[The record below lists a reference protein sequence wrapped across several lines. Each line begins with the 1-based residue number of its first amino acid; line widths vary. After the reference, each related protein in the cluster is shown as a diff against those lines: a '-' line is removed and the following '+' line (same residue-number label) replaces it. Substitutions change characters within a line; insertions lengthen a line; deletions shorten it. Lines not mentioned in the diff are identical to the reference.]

1 MKKKPKTAAKR
12 VGACVGAAA
21 ISVAMLSGCNWFGEV
36 ETVYGPP
43 PVEED
48 EPDPTDPTAIDPANE
63 DDEPIEDVYGPPV
76 PYDVDEDGEVDLSE
90 VTALYGPPPD
100 YDASEY
106 EAD

>member
-1 MKKKPKTAAKR
+1 MRRTLVFGTATAA
-12 VGACVGAAA
+12 
-21 ISVAMLSGCNWFGEV
+21 VALALSGCPLGTRDERV
-36 ETVYGPP
+36 EAVYGPP

-48 EPDPTDPTAIDPANE
+48 EPDPTYPTAIDPANE

>member
-43 PVEED
+43 PYWED
-48 EPDPTDPTAIDPANE
+48 QFRPADNQN
-63 DDEPIEDVYGPPV
+63 EDVYGPP
-76 PYDVDEDGEVDLSE
+76 PFDDYDPADEEIECV
-90 VTALYGPPPD
+90 YGPPEDFGLEEPVEG
-100 YDASEY
+100 AQP
-106 EAD
+106 